1 MANNTDFIYLVFIH
15 YESKKEIR
23 EINTFNFLI
32 AAFELITAF
41 KLPTVNKKSI
51 QKVLVLDLQNSLH

>member
-23 EINTFNFLI
+23 EMNTFNFLS
-32 AAFELITAF
+32 AGFELITAF
-41 KLPTVNKKSI
+41 KLPLN
-51 QKVLVLDLQNSLH
+51 LH